1 VKATRK
7 RLCSFVFALL
17 LVCALHGHVF
27 GDDSEF
33 TRRSLV
39 GLLGVAVVIEPI
51 EPEFE
56 QAGLAASTLATDV
69 ELRLRQL
76 GIHVLFGAERG
87 NTPGQPYLYV
97 NVNLLRDP
105 VGLVAYSVRVELS
118 QRTRLVRDTKIDI
131 WAPTWSTASIGTVGF
146 SKLSEVRGAVRD
158 LVDRFANAYLAENP
172 KLSLGLPQAE
182 ARVRRRLD
190 GHV

>member
-1 VKATRK
+1 MKTTTK
-7 RLCSFVFALL
+7 RLCISLFALL
-17 LVCALHGHVF
+17 LICVSRGQVC

-56 QAGLAASTLATDV
+56 QAGLVASTLASDV
-69 ELRLRQL
+69 ESRLREL
-76 GIHVLFGAERG
+76 GIHVLLGAERG

-97 NVNLLRDP
+97 NVNLRRDP

-131 WAPTWSTASIGTVGF
+131 WAPTWSTASIGTIGVSG
-146 SKLSEVRGAVRD
+146 LSEVRGAVRD
-158 LVDRFANAYLAENP
+158 LVDRFAKAYLAENP
-172 KLSLGLPQAE
+172 K
-182 ARVRRRLD
+182 
-190 GHV
+190 